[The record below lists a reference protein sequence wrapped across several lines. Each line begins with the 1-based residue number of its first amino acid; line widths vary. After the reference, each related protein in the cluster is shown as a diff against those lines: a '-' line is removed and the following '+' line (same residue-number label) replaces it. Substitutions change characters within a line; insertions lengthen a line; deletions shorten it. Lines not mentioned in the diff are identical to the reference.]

1 MIRVSSGFETKT
13 IEPNTEIAILFLGVT
28 NPQESIDSTIVAN
41 QFSIETVSSDGYPID
56 AANNL
61 AFSIGC
67 IFPCKTCELGLADWC
82 TSCLTL
88 DNGTPLNFYKKIVNT
103 G

>member
-1 MIRVSSGFETKT
+1 VIRVSSGFETKT